1 MISLIVPSRENET
14 SINKLVLL
22 YGNELL
28 RMCFLYLKDIHLAED
43 ALQDTFIKA
52 LNCYGQFNGKSNEKT
67 WLTRIAINVCKDYLR
82 ASWWRHIDESA
93 VLDSIP
99 APDGD
104 DILQDDTLVLEI
116 MKLSPKYKEVIL
128 LYYYQSLKTREIS
141 EVLHIPE
148 STVSVR
154 LKRAKE
160 KLKSKLKGW
169 YYDE

>member
-1 MISLIVPSRENET
+1 MISNIVTNEKNELD
-14 SINKLVLL
+14 INKLVSL
-22 YGNELL
+22 YGNKLL
-28 RMCFLYLKDIHLAED
+28 RMCFLYLKDIYLAED

-52 LNCYGQFNGKSNEKT
+52 LNCYEQFNGKSNEKT

-82 ASWWRHIDESA
+82 VSWWKHIDEAA
-93 VLDSIP
+93 VLNSIP
-99 APDGD
+99 APYKDNFK
-104 DILQDDTLVLEI
+104 DDTLILEI

-128 LYYYQSLKTREIS
+128 LYYYQSLSTREIS

-148 STVSVR
+148 STVSIR

-169 YYDE
+169 YYE